1 MQTIQNANQL
11 SGRATGALFFAGFG
25 ALWIALALYAL
36 ERLNAITISGILLGL
51 AILLLAALSLFRQA
65 RRWPR
70 VPDDPA
76 MGRAFAWINAIE
88 WTAVAVAAFTLARLH
103 LDAYVMCAITAI
115 VGLHM
120 FPLARL
126 FRYAPHYWSGA
137 ILVAWA
143 AASAF
148 YIPNEHLQGIS
159 ALGTGIILWLNA
171 AFALGLAWLTTR
183 ESTNSANT
191 REARLTR

>member
-36 ERLNAITISGILLGL
+36 ERLNAATISGILIAL

-65 RRWPR
+65 RRLPR

-126 FRYAPHYWSGA
+126 FHYAPHYWSGA

-148 YIPNEHLQGIS
+148 YIPNERLQGIS
-159 ALGTGIILWLNA
+159 ALGTGVILWLSA
-171 AFALGLAWLTTR
+171 AVTLAFT
-183 ESTNSANT
+183 AQA
-191 REARLTR
+191 ARKPADLLTR

>member
-1 MQTIQNANQL
+1 
-11 SGRATGALFFAGFG
+11 
-25 ALWIALALYAL
+25 
-36 ERLNAITISGILLGL
+36 
-51 AILLLAALSLFRQA
+51 
-65 RRWPR
+65 
-70 VPDDPA
+70 
-76 MGRAFAWINAIE
+76 
-88 WTAVAVAAFTLARLH
+88 
-103 LDAYVMCAITAI
+103 
-115 VGLHM
+115 
-120 FPLARL
+120 
-126 FRYAPHYWSGA
+126 
-137 ILVAWA
+137 VAWA